1 MIYDK
6 LNRYKYLII
15 KKIIYKN
22 FDGTKESQLL
32 KCKNEENK
40 SNKQFIRD
48 TRTSYI
54 IVRAV

>member
-22 FDGTKESQLL
+22 FDGTKKSQLL

-40 SNKQFIRD
+40 
-48 TRTSYI
+48 
-54 IVRAV
+54 